1 MYVNENIT
9 AFSASDKDGY
19 IEVTEENAKK
29 YGEAFYKASISL
41 KDLDKIDLKK
51 DVNYYEKILF
61 SDLDYT
67 IRRDELEGLNLSFP
81 SYDSKNK
88 YAF

>member
-1 MYVNENIT
+1 MLM
-9 AFSASDKDGY
+9 KDGY
-19 IEVTEENAKK
+19 IELTKENAKK
-29 YGEAFYKASISL
+29 YGEAFYKASIPL